1 MDNAVISER
10 LVELIKGR
18 EVQAALFTTYTFEP
32 EFFELDVIPLLLKQD
47 AAYSTDERVKQF
59 MVREN
64 LREAE
69 LPIDVF
75 YDLPMAR
82 VSSSNSPQME
92 YLCHGVN
99 LGNCAFHGKVIM
111 ILLKEQDT
119 HELSLLLGAG
129 SNR

>member
-1 MDNAVISER
+1 MENAVVSER
-10 LVELIKGR
+10 LLEMIKGR
-18 EVQAALFTTYTFEP
+18 LVKAALFTTYTFEP

-47 AAYSTDERVKQF
+47 TAYSADERVKQF

-64 LREAE
+64 LREAG

-75 YDLPMAR
+75 YDLPMFR
-82 VSSSNSPQME
+82 ESGNNSPQME

-111 ILLKEQDT
+111 ILLKAVEV
-119 HELSLLLGAG
+119 LLKKKMM
-129 SNR
+129 